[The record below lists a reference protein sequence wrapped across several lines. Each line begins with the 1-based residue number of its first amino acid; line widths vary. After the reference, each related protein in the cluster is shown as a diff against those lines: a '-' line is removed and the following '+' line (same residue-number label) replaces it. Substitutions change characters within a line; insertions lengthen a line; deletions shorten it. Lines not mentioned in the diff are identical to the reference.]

1 VLALTVS
8 VIGQLKTNGSR
19 ASAPNDELDRSP
31 IFPYPGTAQRAHLA
45 YRPIACGLP
54 FSAPIF
60 YGARDFAIGKLDH
73 GILSKAWVGNPAPL
87 EGGLTRYI
95 STRGEAPTLG
105 FCDVMLTGLARD
117 GGLYVP
123 ESWPQ
128 LASET
133 IAGFFGRPYW
143 EVAVEVIR
151 PFVGDEIPDADLGRM
166 ANEAYATFRHPA
178 VVPLTQIDPHQFVLE
193 LFHGPTLAFKDV
205 AMQLISRMMDY
216 VLAQRAQR
224 TTIVVATSGDTGG
237 AAVDAFAGL
246 DNVDLIVLFPHGRI
260 SDVQRRM
267 MTTTG
272 AGNVHALAVEGTF
285 DDCQAIVKG
294 LFNHHGF
301 RDAVALS
308 GVNSINWARIVAQV
322 VYYFTSAVA
331 LGAPLRKVDF
341 TVPTGNFGDIFA
353 GFVAKRMGLPV
364 RWLRIAANVNDI
376 LPRTLKTGIYEVR
389 EVHASAS
396 PSMDIQVSSNFE
408 RLLFEA
414 SRRDAALVRRLMA
427 SLKQSGRFV
436 LPDAVL
442 AAIREEFDAGRADE
456 TETSAAIRAAWR
468 EAGTLVDPHTAVAL
482 AVADRDTSDS
492 SIPNIVL
499 STAHAAKFPDA
510 VQAACGVRPE
520 LPVWLEGLMTRP
532 EHIQVIKN
540 DQVEVERFV
549 KSVSR
554 AAKQGVAG

>member
-1 VLALTVS
+1 
-8 VIGQLKTNGSR
+8 
-19 ASAPNDELDRSP
+19 
-31 IFPYPGTAQRAHLA
+31 
-45 YRPIACGLP
+45 
-54 FSAPIF
+54 
-60 YGARDFAIGKLDH
+60 
-73 GILSKAWVGNPAPL
+73 
-87 EGGLTRYI
+87 
-95 STRGEAPTLG
+95 
-105 FCDVMLTGLARD
+105 MLTGLARD

-128 LASET
+128 LAPET

-205 AMQLISRMMDY
+205 AMQLISRMMDH

-341 TVPTGNFGDIFA
+341 TVPTGNFGWACRCGGCGSPPMSTTSCRARSKPASMKYARFTPQP
-353 GFVAKRMGLPV
+353 RR
-364 RWLRIAANVNDI
+364 RWISRSHRISNVCC
-376 LPRTLKTGIYEVR
+376 
-389 EVHASAS
+389 
-396 PSMDIQVSSNFE
+396 
-408 RLLFEA
+408 
-414 SRRDAALVRRLMA
+414 SRRAGGMPRSFAA
-427 SLKQSGRFV
+427 
-436 LPDAVL
+436 
-442 AAIREEFDAGRADE
+442 
-456 TETSAAIRAAWR
+456 
-468 EAGTLVDPHTAVAL
+468 
-482 AVADRDTSDS
+482 
-492 SIPNIVL
+492 
-499 STAHAAKFPDA
+499 
-510 VQAACGVRPE
+510 
-520 LPVWLEGLMTRP
+520 
-532 EHIQVIKN
+532 
-540 DQVEVERFV
+540 
-549 KSVSR
+549 
-554 AAKQGVAG
+554 